1 MTPEE
6 KKAVL
11 KEYKEPDEIR
21 DKVRLKIA
29 ENRHAY
35 VRYCEAIQK
44 KNVKN
49 GNTTLARREREKTPQ
64 DEPIQ
69 PIEQETPGRR
79 GYKEIARALDSF
91 IEVEEERD
99 NEK

>member
-1 MTPEE
+1 MLVSLSCYDIKDIEKMTPEE

-11 KEYKEPDEIR
+11 TEYKEPDEIR

-49 GNTTLARREREKTPQ
+49 GNRTLA
-64 DEPIQ
+64 
-69 PIEQETPGRR
+69 
-79 GYKEIARALDSF
+79 
-91 IEVEEERD
+91 
-99 NEK
+99 